1 LFKEIKYKVLPT
13 GLMGR
18 SMMIIVVPLLLL
30 LLVTSFVFYSR
41 HWEGISKRFARSF
54 AGDLNA
60 MVELLDHAAN
70 SDEQQLILRVADKNM
85 DIKAKFYPNKALE
98 KGLKYSDLDLFDRK
112 FYSFLQRGLKKKM
125 AIMSSGREGL
135 MVLHL
140 SINDGVLEVTVPE
153 RRFFSLTTSTFLL
166 WIFIIGLFLFGIAGI
181 FLKNQVRFVSELS
194 NAADMFGKGQ
204 DIVDFKPRG
213 AAEVRQA
220 GIAFLK
226 MKNRIQRQI
235 SERTMM
241 LAGISH
247 DLRTPLTRMK
257 LQLAMM
263 DGKDVEE
270 LNLDISEMEK
280 MIDGYLAFIKG
291 GGRGI
296 AEPTEI
302 TPFIE
307 DIVAKYKKQG
317 AMIDLNI
324 EDAATVKIRR
334 SDFAR
339 AIGNIINNAV
349 KYAKNVTV
357 LVRKEYDSLYIIIS
371 DDGPGIPEDAR
382 NDVFKAFYRL
392 DASRNLNTGGV
403 GLGLTIAKD
412 TVLAHGGD
420 MFLGESS
427 AGGLKVTVNIPV

>member
-1 LFKEIKYKVLPT
+1 
-13 GLMGR
+13 
-18 SMMIIVVPLLLL
+18 MMIIVVPLLLL

-41 HWEGISKRFARSF
+41 HWEGISKRFASSF

-60 MVELLDHAAN
+60 MVELLDHAGT

-112 FYSFLQRGLKKKM
+112 FFSYLQRGLKKKM
-125 AIMSSGREGL
+125 AIISSDRKGL
-135 MVLHL
+135 MILHL

-166 WIFIIGLFLFGIAGI
+166 WIVIIGMFLFGIAGI

-204 DIVDFKPRG
+204 DIIDFKPRG
-213 AAEVRQA
+213 ASEVRQA

-226 MKNRIQRQI
+226 MRNRIQRQI

-296 AEPTEI
+296 VE
-302 TPFIE
+302 
-307 DIVAKYKKQG
+307 KYKKQG
-317 AMIDLNI
+317 AAIDLNI
-324 EDAATVKIRR
+324 EDAVTAKIRR
-334 SDFAR
+334 VDFAR

-349 KYAKNVTV
+349 KYAKNVAV
-357 LVRKEYDSLYIIIS
+357 LVRKEDDNLYIIVS

-382 NDVFKAFYRL
+382 KDVFKAFYRL

-412 TVLAHGGD
+412 TALAHGGD
-420 MFLGESS
+420 VYLDTS
-427 AGGLKVTVNIPV
+427 ASGGLKVTVSIPV